1 MWMGLKAR
9 FWISKWIKRLR
20 FSFLLQKKKIYDIII
35 QAIATRREKV
45 IKNVVF
51 DFGRVLVRFDEP
63 FIVSH
68 YVSNPDDIAL
78 ITKVVF
84 DRLYWAP
91 LDAGTISDE
100 EVVRLSK
107 ERLPQRLWEAAEK
120 SYYNWIYHIPLIT
133 GMDKVVE
140 RVKRVHGR
148 RIFLLSN
155 ISEYFAKRDGVV
167 PILSLFEKKIYSGVC
182 KMIKPQ
188 REMFEYLCDSCQ
200 ILPEE
205 TLFIDDSPIN
215 IAGAESFGIKGY
227 LFDGD
232 VEKLSKYLDKLFL
245 VENFSK

>member
-1 MWMGLKAR
+1 M
-9 FWISKWIKRLR
+9 
-20 FSFLLQKKKIYDIII
+20 
-35 QAIATRREKV
+35 

-68 YVSNPDDIAL
+68 YADNPDDIAL

-84 DRLYWAP
+84 DRLYWGP
-91 LDAGTISDE
+91 LDAGTITDE
-100 EVVRLSK
+100 EVIRLSK
-107 ERLPQRLWEAAEK
+107 ERLPKRLWDAAEK
-120 SYYNWIYHIPLIT
+120 SYYNWIHHIPLIA

-140 RVKRVHGR
+140 RVKHVHGR

-155 ISEYFAKRDGVV
+155 ISEYFAKRDNVV

-182 KMIKPQ
+182 KMIKPNKDI
-188 REMFEYLCDSCQ
+188 FEYMLKECD
-200 ILPEE
+200 ILPSE

-215 IAGAESFGIKGY
+215 IAGAESVGIKGY

-232 VEKLSKYLDKLFL
+232 VEKLSKYLDETLK
-245 VENFSK
+245 

>member
-1 MWMGLKAR
+1 M
-9 FWISKWIKRLR
+9 
-20 FSFLLQKKKIYDIII
+20 
-35 QAIATRREKV
+35 

-68 YVSNPDDIAL
+68 YADNPDDIAL

-84 DRLYWAP
+84 DRLYWGP
-91 LDAGTISDE
+91 LDAGTITDE
-100 EVVRLSK
+100 EVIRLSK
-107 ERLPQRLWEAAEK
+107 ERLPKRLWDAAEK
-120 SYYNWIYHIPLIT
+120 SYYNWIYHIPLIA

-155 ISEYFAKRDGVV
+155 ISEYFAKRDNVV
-167 PILSLFEKKIYSGVC
+167 PVLSLFEKKIYSGVC
-182 KMIKPQ
+182 KMIKPNKDI
-188 REMFEYLCDSCQ
+188 FEYMLKECD
-200 ILPEE
+200 ILPSE

-215 IAGAESFGIKGY
+215 IAGAESVGIKGY

-232 VEKLSKYLDKLFL
+232 VEKLSKYLDETLK
-245 VENFSK
+245 

>member
-1 MWMGLKAR
+1 M
-9 FWISKWIKRLR
+9 
-20 FSFLLQKKKIYDIII
+20 
-35 QAIATRREKV
+35 

-68 YVSNPDDIAL
+68 YVKDPDDIAL

-84 DRLYWAP
+84 DRLYWGP
-91 LDAGTISDE
+91 LDAGTITDE
-100 EVVRLSK
+100 EVIRLSK
-107 ERLPQRLWEAAEK
+107 ERLPKRLWEAAEK
-120 SYYNWIYHIPLIT
+120 SYYNWIYHIPLIA

-155 ISEYFAKRDGVV
+155 ISEYFAKRDNVV
-167 PILSLFEKKIYSGVC
+167 PVLSLFDKKIYSGVC
-182 KMIKPQ
+182 KMIKPNKDI
-188 REMFEYLCDSCQ
+188 FEYMLKECD
-200 ILPEE
+200 ILPSE

-215 IAGAESFGIKGY
+215 IAGAESVGIKGY

-232 VEKLSKYLDKLFL
+232 VEKLSKYLDETLK
-245 VENFSK
+245 

>member
-1 MWMGLKAR
+1 M
-9 FWISKWIKRLR
+9 
-20 FSFLLQKKKIYDIII
+20 
-35 QAIATRREKV
+35 

-68 YVSNPDDIAL
+68 YADNPDDIAL

-84 DRLYWAP
+84 DRLYWGP
-91 LDAGTISDE
+91 LDAGTITDE
-100 EVVRLSK
+100 EVIRLSK
-107 ERLPQRLWEAAEK
+107 ERLPKRLWDAAEK
-120 SYYNWIYHIPLIT
+120 SYYNWIYHIPLIA

-140 RVKRVHGR
+140 RVKHVHGR

-155 ISEYFAKRDGVV
+155 ISEYFAKRDNVV

-182 KMIKPQ
+182 KMIKPNKDI
-188 REMFEYLCDSCQ
+188 FEYMLKECD
-200 ILPEE
+200 ILPSE

-215 IAGAESFGIKGY
+215 IAGAESVGIKGY

-232 VEKLSKYLDKLFL
+232 VEKLSKYLDETLK
-245 VENFSK
+245 

>member
-1 MWMGLKAR
+1 M
-9 FWISKWIKRLR
+9 
-20 FSFLLQKKKIYDIII
+20 
-35 QAIATRREKV
+35 

-68 YVSNPDDIAL
+68 YADNPDDIAL

-84 DRLYWAP
+84 DRLYWGP
-91 LDAGTISDE
+91 LDAGMISDE
-100 EVVRLSK
+100 EVIRLSK
-107 ERLPQRLWEAAEK
+107 ERLPKRLWEAAEK
-120 SYYNWIYHIPLIT
+120 SYYNWIYHIPLIA

-140 RVKRVHGR
+140 RVKHVHGR

-155 ISEYFAKRDGVV
+155 ISEYFAKRDNVV

-182 KMIKPQ
+182 KMIKPNKDI
-188 REMFEYLCDSCQ
+188 FEYMLKECD
-200 ILPEE
+200 ILPSE

-215 IAGAESFGIKGY
+215 IAGAESVGIKGY

-232 VEKLSKYLDKLFL
+232 VEKLSKYLDETLK
-245 VENFSK
+245 